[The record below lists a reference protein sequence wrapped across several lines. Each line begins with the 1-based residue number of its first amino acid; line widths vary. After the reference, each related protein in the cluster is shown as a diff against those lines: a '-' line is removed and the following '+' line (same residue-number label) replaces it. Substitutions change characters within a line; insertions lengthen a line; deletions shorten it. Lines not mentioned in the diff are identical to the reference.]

1 MHGPSTVTHQLSQTI
16 SKARVLAAQITHQ
29 PPQSTVVVTLA
40 SCCCSLPTF
49 GMPQLLHCVHSL
61 FCAFMG
67 VQHLS
72 VMGACLSTGWYLCR
86 SAESLSCCRFAPSR
100 LEHDFFCRDN
110 VLSSTRIR
118 HCETSLHHFPRS
130 LRLKHVVDTTGVS
143 TVAKVSGLQ
152 VMPSGFN
159 GHPTAPRGLTD
170 QLCVYLLF
178 FGDATTHISIT
189 LHIVASLSRLTK
201 LNSKLTPPRQNRL
214 CFCGVAIDYS
224 IQMANFRA
232 MS

>member
-1 MHGPSTVTHQLSQTI
+1 MHGPSTVTKQLSQAI

-29 PPQSTVVVTLA
+29 PPQSTIVATLT
-40 SCCCSLPTF
+40 SWGCSLPTF
-49 GMPQLLHCVHSL
+49 GMPQLLHRVHEL
-61 FCAFMG
+61 FCAFTG

-72 VMGACLSTGWYLCR
+72 VMGACLSTGWHLCR
-86 SAESLSCCRFAPSR
+86 SAGSLSCCSLASSR

-118 HCETSLHHFPRS
+118 HCETSLHYFPRS

-143 TVAKVSGLQ
+143 TLAKVSGLQ

-178 FGDATTHISIT
+178 IGDATTHISIT
-189 LHIVASLSRLTK
+189 LQLWHPCLASPNLSQ
-201 LNSKLTPPRQNRL
+201 S
-214 CFCGVAIDYS
+214 
-224 IQMANFRA
+224 
-232 MS
+232 